1 MRAKKKLKGGLLYIE
16 SYVIIEVKEVRY
28 IKKQYIEK
36 FEALQNLNIPN
47 GDPIETFCMIEGIM
61 KTTTTGEFLRT
72 GIMSQYLIDK
82 GLDTWHRDFMVEP
95 IIDALLKVYSDQ

>member
-1 MRAKKKLKGGLLYIE
+1 MF
-16 SYVIIEVKEVRY
+16 KEVSI

-36 FEALQNLNIPN
+36 FEVLKNLNIPKD
-47 GDPIETFCMIEGIM
+47 DPIETFCMIEGIT
-61 KTTTTGEFLRT
+61 KSTTVGEFLRT